1 MRNLLFFL
9 VITLFSSCD
18 QEIYSPSEIDF
29 ESNSLPEATVKK
41 LNALLEDENGFLALN
56 EIKLISF
63 EISKS
68 QNLPDLQIRK
78 VILTRQNYLTREK
91 ENFNTKAANIYDFN
105 FAKKEKNNSEN
116 NNIEKLIRKEILKHA
131 GYQSVKL
138 NWLIK
143 GEKYSTNAFFSK
155 ENLMMTYYL
164 ITQF

>member
-91 ENFNTKAANIYDFN
+91 ENFNTRYNWSGWFIYGQIFIKQE
-105 FAKKEKNNSEN
+105 FPCPWLGAKICN
-116 NNIEKLIRKEILKHA
+116 RKH
-131 GYQSVKL
+131 V
-138 NWLIK
+138 
-143 GEKYSTNAFFSK
+143 
-155 ENLMMTYYL
+155 
-164 ITQF
+164 